1 MFLISS
7 TTGKEVFGGG
17 YTCIFEKTGLRNIIS
32 KYQTIDTKPGVVVH
46 ACNPSTQEEEAR
58 RMMNLR

>member
-1 MFLISS
+1 L
-7 TTGKEVFGGG
+7 GGG